1 MWRMWWTVGFF
12 YLILYYTQGAYSW
25 SSFWMLFSLSPK
37 NNRMWILIAFPPWF
51 CHVDCELNIP
61 MIVDDWF
68 FWKQKLPSYF
78 RFSLFISEKF
88 FLSLKFV
95 GIIFCRF
102 FSASPLKF
110 VYAWFSP
117 MFTIP
122 IANAKHR
129 WLRKFRKQKLESSF
143 SFYSTLH
150 KFFYKCL
157 LFILWFS
164 SVSFVESPRF

>member
-1 MWRMWWTVGFF
+1 MNSRFF

-51 CHVDCELNIP
+51 CHVDCELKIP
-61 MIVDDWF
+61 MIGDDWL

-102 FSASPLKF
+102 FFCFPLSLF
-110 VYAWFSP
+110 MPGFPPCLQSRSP
-117 MFTIP
+117 MQNTDDWE
-122 IANAKHR
+122 NLENK
-129 WLRKFRKQKLESSF
+129 KMESSF
-143 SFYSTLH
+143 SFYSTLQN
-150 KFFYKCL
+150 FFYKCL

-164 SVSFVESPRF
+164 LVSFVESSRF